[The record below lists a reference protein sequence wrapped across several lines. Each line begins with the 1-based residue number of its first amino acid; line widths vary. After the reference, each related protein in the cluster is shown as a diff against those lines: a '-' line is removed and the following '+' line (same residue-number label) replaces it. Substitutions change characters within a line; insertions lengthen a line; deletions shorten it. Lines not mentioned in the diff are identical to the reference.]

1 MPFGEYSPVPL
12 CATKPDSAH
21 RNIFN
26 KCVAWGARC
35 RSDFS
40 RLNLTVG
47 MRKSS
52 VFAIG
57 GRSSMVEPQIV
68 VLAVAGSSPVGHPIL
83 KVSGFGLNSEFL
95 KTRSNSKRGTRNSKQ
110 FLHP

>member
-1 MPFGEYSPVPL
+1 MPFGDTAQCHCALQSPIPR
-12 CATKPDSAH
+12 TP
-21 RNIFN
+21 IFS

-83 KVSGFGLNSEFL
+83 KVSG
-95 KTRSNSKRGTRNSKQ
+95 
-110 FLHP
+110 

>member
-1 MPFGEYSPVPL
+1 
-12 CATKPDSAH
+12 
-21 RNIFN
+21 
-26 KCVAWGARC
+26 
-35 RSDFS
+35 
-40 RLNLTVG
+40 

-83 KVSGFGLNSEFL
+83 SQVPVFRGATPAFHYPWQDPAYYDVAALHQRRIGAFSFGHE
-95 KTRSNSKRGTRNSKQ
+95 KRHSSRDTVGWQLSIP
-110 FLHP
+110 LMH